1 MPLADKRVQTGTD
14 RSGAPIYTTQTEW
27 YKSDKRRKRRRKGRK
42 KARRRTAAARN
53 PLLMMGV

>member
-27 YKSDKRRKRRRKGRK
+27 YKNKKRRKRRRK
-42 KARRRTAAARN
+42 KARRKTAAARN